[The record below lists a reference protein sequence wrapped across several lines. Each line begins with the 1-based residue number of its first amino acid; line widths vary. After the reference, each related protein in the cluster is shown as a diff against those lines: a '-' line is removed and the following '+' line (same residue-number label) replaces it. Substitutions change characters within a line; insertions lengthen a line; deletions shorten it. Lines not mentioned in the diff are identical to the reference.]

1 MNRKLG
7 LALTLLMALF
17 LTACASKE
25 APVAVEDTAPAPAV
39 DPNADPYGLGYSR
52 SYLESLGIY
61 GNPLDEK
68 VVYFEYNSSAMDEK
82 SRVIVSSH
90 ARHLGKNGGANVN
103 LDGHADERG
112 TRDYNLALGERRGQ
126 TVAQLMNSE
135 GASSQIQVVSYGE
148 ERPVDSGHNEAA
160 WQKNRRVEIKY

>member
-17 LTACASKE
+17 LTACASK
-25 APVAVEDTAPAPAV
+25 PDNVAVVEDPTPTV
-39 DPNADPYGLGYSR
+39 DPNADPYGVGYSR
-52 SYLESLGIY
+52 GELEALGIY
-61 GNPLDEK
+61 GNPLDQK
-68 VVYFEYNSSAMDEK
+68 VVYFEYNSSALDRK
-82 SRVIVSSH
+82 SEVIVSSH
-90 ARHLGKNGGANVN
+90 ARHLGQKGGANVN

-126 TVAQLMNSE
+126 TVAQLMSSE
-135 GASSQIQVVSYGE
+135 GAASQIQVVSYGE

-160 WQKNRRVEIKY
+160 WQQNRRVEIKY